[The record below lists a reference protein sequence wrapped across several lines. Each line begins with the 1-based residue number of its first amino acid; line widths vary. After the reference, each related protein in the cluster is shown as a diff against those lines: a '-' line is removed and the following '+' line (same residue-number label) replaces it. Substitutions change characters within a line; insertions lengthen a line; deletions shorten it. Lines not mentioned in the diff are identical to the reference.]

1 MAPARRVAPKIAPSC
16 VAWLGCRSATTG
28 ATRLVW
34 HNFGQQR
41 ERRGDCEHA
50 LTPFVDLNSMRLS
63 TIKLAGFKSFVDP
76 TAFILDADI
85 TGIVG
90 PNGCGKS
97 NVIDAVRWV
106 TGESSARQLRG
117 AALEDVIF
125 NGSRGRKPVGRAMV
139 ELKFDNSDGRIGGQ
153 YARFNEIAVRRE
165 LTRES
170 GSRYFING
178 ARARR
183 RDVVDLFLGTGL
195 GGRSNYAIIEQ
206 GSINRLIEARPED
219 MRQILEEA
227 AGISRYKE
235 RRRETENRI
244 RHTRENLERLNDLIG
259 EVTQRLAVLKRQAR
273 NAERYKILKQDERR
287 LRAELLALRW
297 RALDGD
303 VRIAREQ
310 LDQHEQAL
318 ATAVSDQ
325 RRAQQA
331 REEHNRTQQAAAAA

>member
-41 ERRGDCEHA
+41 ERRGDCDHA

-97 NVIDAVRWV
+97 DVIDAVRWV
-106 TGESSARQLRG
+106 TGESSAKQLRG

-125 NGSRGRKPVGRAMV
+125 NGSKARKPVGRAAI
-139 ELKFDNSDGRIGGQ
+139 ELRFDNADGQLGGQ
-153 YARFNEIAVRRE
+153 YARFAEISVRRE
-165 LTRES
+165 MSREG
-170 GSRYFING
+170 GSRYFINSS
-178 ARARR
+178 RARR

-206 GSINRLIEARPED
+206 GAVNRLIEAKPDD

-235 RRRETENRI
+235 RRRETENRL
-244 RHTRENLERLNDLIG
+244 RHTRDNLERLDDLIG
-259 EVTQRLAVLKRQAR
+259 EVTQRLTVLQRQAR
-273 NAERYKILKQDERR
+273 DAEQYKRLKQDERR
-287 LRAELLALRW
+287 MRAELLALRW
-297 RALDGD
+297 RDFDAD
-303 VRIAREQ
+303 
-310 LDQHEQAL
+310 
-318 ATAVSDQ
+318 
-325 RRAQQA
+325 
-331 REEHNRTQQAAAAA
+331 